1 MAIMKLTAITLMLA
15 ILLIA
20 GATSVYSQ
28 VSLQGYVL
36 DSASNEKL
44 PYVNIG
50 IRHKNFGTVS
60 LRDGSFNLTIPAEYK
75 ADTLTFS
82 MVGYHD
88 YSSAIANLAN
98 NVNIKL
104 KPKTEQLAEVM
115 VRSPLL
121 VEKKYGESNYR
132 ALIQFTDGSTNQKD
146 IFEIAQLI
154 HLDTTLAKVT
164 AVNLYIS
171 ASRPDS
177 GIFRINFYKH
187 DGRHPTTR
195 IYDINITQTHAITK
209 GWLTFDLKQYNI
221 YLKGDFVAAIEFIPN
236 SPVNKPISYNVK
248 VVGSTKSFYRA
259 SSQGDWRL
267 PPHHYVLYVTALVE
281 KGSN

>member
-1 MAIMKLTAITLMLA
+1 MLISGFTAVH
-15 ILLIA
+15 
-20 GATSVYSQ
+20 GQ
-28 VSLQGYVL
+28 VSLHGYVV
-36 DSASNEKL
+36 DSTSNEKL
-44 PYVNIG
+44 SYVNIG
-50 IRHKNFGTVS
+50 IRHKNVGTVS
-60 LRDGSFNLTIPAEYK
+60 LRDGTFNLTVPAEYK

-82 MVGYHD
+82 MVGYQD
-88 YSSAIANLAN
+88 YSLAIPKLPNTL
-98 NVNIKL
+98 NIKL
-104 KPKTEQLAEVM
+104 KAKSEQLAQVIIK
-115 VRSPLL
+115 SPLL
-121 VEKKYGESNYR
+121 IEKKYGESNYH

-154 HLDTTLAKVT
+154 HLDTALSKLT

-171 ASRPDS
+171 SSRPDS
-177 GIFRINFYKH
+177 GTFRINFYKY

-195 IYDINITQTHAITK
+195 IYDTNITQTHTITK

-221 YLKGDFVAAIEFIPN
+221 YMKGDFVAAIEFIPN
-236 SPVNKPISYNVK
+236 SPINKPINYNIK

-281 KGSN
+281 KNNK